1 MGRSAR
7 QVLRGGALP
16 RLLLLARR
24 CHLDAPA
31 GAARSQPHHHALS
44 GRSQRQG
51 QPELPHLSRNAGRA
65 ARHRRPLRPHRRP
78 QQPRPGPLAG
88 PVQRCSQRLRNAR
101 SHLRSSHRQRRAGGR
116 QRQHRHRAGRLQ
128 PRAQRCSSSGEQ
140 HPALRRN
147 RRPLQLRDRIG
158 SNDLQPP
165 QHHQRARRLQRPR
178 AGCGRPARHR
188 DRSPAQR
195 NTPRLSG
202 QRRRP
207 VALARRHR
215 RDRQRLLLQRQ
226 RPLRQPQ
233 MQPSA
238 PAARSPR
245 SSALPRTP
253 PP

>member
-88 PVQRCSQRLRNAR
+88 PVQRCLQRLRIAR

-128 PRAQRCSSSGEQ
+128 PRA
-140 HPALRRN
+140 H
-147 RRPLQLRDRIG
+147 
-158 SNDLQPP
+158 
-165 QHHQRARRLQRPR
+165 
-178 AGCGRPARHR
+178 
-188 DRSPAQR
+188 
-195 NTPRLSG
+195 T
-202 QRRRP
+202 
-207 VALARRHR
+207 
-215 RDRQRLLLQRQ
+215 
-226 RPLRQPQ
+226 PLRQRRTAPCSTSE
-233 MQPSA
+233 PSTST
-238 PAARSPR
+238 AARSHREQRPAA
-245 SSALPRTP
+245 SATP
-253 PP
+253 PTRSTAATPPRRLRPPSTPSRP